1 MKEQV
6 YWDVKMKKNATN
18 PKFIDFFSQVLP
30 MIPSVKSGNMSVG
43 EASRRLTGLVESF
56 VDDIRRYD
64 ANLRA
69 QRRKRRSRNSI
80 ESEAPTVEEAIE
92 VALKTLNVVRDVK
105 VSVRA
110 RGKSSI
116 MGVLS
121 NKPARVHVRI
131 TEMIKE

>member
-1 MKEQV
+1 
-6 YWDVKMKKNATN
+6 
-18 PKFIDFFSQVLP
+18 
-30 MIPSVKSGNMSVG
+30 MIPSVKSGDMSVG

-64 ANLRA
+64 ANLRT

-121 NKPARVHVRI
+121 NKPARVHVKI
-131 TEMIKE
+131 TEMIND

>member
-1 MKEQV
+1 MKEQI
-6 YWDVKMKKNATN
+6 YWDVKLKKNATN
-18 PKFIDFFSQVLP
+18 PKFIDFFSHVLP
-30 MIPSVKSGNMSVG
+30 MIPSVKSGDMSVG

-64 ANLRA
+64 ANLRT

-121 NKPARVHVRI
+121 NKPARVHVKI
-131 TEMIKE
+131 TEMIND